1 MGDRLAGRCDR
12 RCNDAARPP
21 VSGTDCD
28 CSNPGAGDN
37 VGGDKETLDVQRR
50 PLVGE
55 STTLGANVER
65 GMAAAVVSGT
75 VGGCRGLACSLLLVG
90 NFVTSSA
97 IAKASVALASSRSRG
112 SARSLGYLSQRSTV
126 GEGQQTQ

>member
-12 RCNDAARPP
+12 RCKDAARCNDAARPP
-21 VSGTDCD
+21 LSGTDCD

-37 VGGDKETLDVQRR
+37 VGGDKEILDVRRR

-65 GMAAAVVSGT
+65 RKAAAVVSET
-75 VGGCRGLACSLLLVG
+75 VGGCR
-90 NFVTSSA
+90 
-97 IAKASVALASSRSRG
+97 
-112 SARSLGYLSQRSTV
+112 LSTFYIGAQS
-126 GEGQQTQ
+126 G